1 MSIAQAAAPRD
12 RETDRQ
18 TDGRIALFCIRS
30 LRRSSTSDH
39 SIDAAR
45 SPLRAGVGDVCIG
58 TGQTDGQ
65 RDGRAKRHLDPPL
78 CAGFTAIV
86 SSRQTDILTDH
97 ATSTLRVYCVT
108 TDSPPSKSI
117 NVPVSQFIN
126 QSIYIFET
134 TQYAV
139 IITEH
144 TVYSRKAVREASR
157 SLNWPPELKH
167 ADINNAEMGKVEMGR
182 SKK

>member
-1 MSIAQAAAPRD
+1 VSIAQTAAPRD
-12 RETDRQ
+12 RQTDRQ
-18 TDGRIALFCIRS
+18 TDGRIALLCTRS

-58 TGQTDGQ
+58 TGQI
-65 RDGRAKRHLDPPL
+65 DGRTDAANDISTRPSVQGLRN
-78 CAGFTAIV
+78 
-86 SSRQTDILTDH
+86 RQTYEQT
-97 ATSTLRVYCVT
+97 TLRVYCVT

-144 TVYSRKAVREASR
+144 IVYSRKAVREASR